1 MTRSISEYALE
12 RALAY
17 LHWCGVEPTQ
27 EVMLSA
33 LDLVRHAIAESDD
46 PLTAVMD
53 ELPRRFA
60 VSALTL
66 PTAHPTI
73 QRASIGYDRY

>member
-1 MTRSISEYALE
+1 MTRSTSEYALE

-33 LDLVRHAIAESDD
+33 LDLVRKAIAESDD

-53 ELPRRFA
+53 ELPRRFTLA
-60 VSALTL
+60 APTL
-66 PTAHPTI
+66 PTAHPAI
-73 QRASIGYDRY
+73 RRASIGYNNY